1 MISDTSPEEGSYKVV
16 KSPVRLVVILAVVIF
31 MIEVLVMLL
40 VLSVP
45 GLVGWR
51 AAFVDAA
58 LLVILVTPVLY
69 TAAVIPMVRYNVKLD
84 KMEAERNSFFECS
97 LDMLC
102 IAHTDGYFKRIN
114 PAFEETLGW
123 STAELLARPFLDFIH
138 PDDLAATLVE
148 VDKLAAGESVISF
161 QNRYQCKDGS
171 WRWLSWKSTATSE
184 GAIFATARDITEIE
198 LTQEALRESE
208 EKYRTVFE
216 SSADAIMTIAPP
228 LWNFTSANPATLS
241 MFECVSEDDF
251 YLIGPSQLSPEC
263 QPDGRPSAE
272 KAMEAIKKALSN
284 GSNYFEWTHQRL
296 NGEEFPATVLL
307 TRMKL
312 DGQVYLQATIRDI
325 TERKTAET
333 ELAEQAIQLEAAL
346 RETQE
351 SKALILRNDKLAS
364 LGRMSAG
371 LIHEINNPLNY
382 AKQGVYLLKRNSQD
396 NLLEER
402 REDFLD
408 ILNDVEEG
416 VTRAITIIS
425 DLRDF
430 TRVSYDHIQ
439 TLELNRLVK
448 KSLRFFAHEF
458 KDKVSL
464 KVEVPEGIEICGNA
478 NHLVQVLIN
487 LLQNALDSVDAKP
500 YEEGSTPC
508 VLVTATPGDQEILLK
523 LRDNGSGIS
532 PEHMDNIFDPFYTTK
547 DVGKGTGLGL
557 AICHRIMREHGG
569 GIEVYSEP
577 QGFCEFTLTFP
588 SAHSSASAD
597 RGQSAGEA
605 APVGSVNGEV

>member
-1 MISDTSPEEGSYKVV
+1 M
-16 KSPVRLVVILAVVIF
+16 
-31 MIEVLVMLL
+31 
-40 VLSVP
+40 
-45 GLVGWR
+45 
-51 AAFVDAA
+51 
-58 LLVILVTPVLY
+58 
-69 TAAVIPMVRYNVKLD
+69 
-84 KMEAERNSFFECS
+84 
-97 LDMLC
+97 
-102 IAHTDGYFKRIN
+102 
-114 PAFEETLGW
+114 
-123 STAELLARPFLDFIH
+123 
-138 PDDLAATLVE
+138 
-148 VDKLAAGESVISF
+148 
-161 QNRYQCKDGS
+161 
-171 WRWLSWKSTATSE
+171 
-184 GAIFATARDITEIE
+184 
-198 LTQEALRESE
+198 
-208 EKYRTVFE
+208 
-216 SSADAIMTIAPP
+216 
-228 LWNFTSANPATLS
+228 
-241 MFECVSEDDF
+241 
-251 YLIGPSQLSPEC
+251 
-263 QPDGRPSAE
+263 
-272 KAMEAIKKALSN
+272 
-284 GSNYFEWTHQRL
+284 
-296 NGEEFPATVLL
+296 LL

-312 DGQVYLQATIRDI
+312 DGQVHLQATIRDI
-325 TERKTAET
+325 TERKNAEA
-333 ELAEQAIQLEAAL
+333 ELAEQAIQLETAL

-382 AKQGVYLLKRNSQD
+382 AKQGVYLLRRTSQD
-396 NLLEER
+396 NLPEES

-430 TRVSYDHIQ
+430 TRVSYDHSQ
-439 TLELNRLVK
+439 TLELNSLVK

-458 KDKVSL
+458 KDRVKLEIEVS
-464 KVEVPEGIEICGNA
+464 KGIEICGNS

-487 LLQNALDSVDAKP
+487 LLQNALDSVNAKS
-500 YEEGSTPC
+500 YEEGSAPC
-508 VLVTATPGDQEILLK
+508 VSVTATPGDQEILLR